1 MAAIFDKEY
10 LEKVARERRKWE
22 TETLNKSLERFN
34 ITESPNKFYTP
45 NDLGQHDFLNDVGFP
60 GQSPFTAGVYP
71 FQVPGS
77 GPQTGGYHIGG
88 GGGLV
93 RAGRYLG
100 YGTAE
105 DTRDYY
111 QTEIVRGRTGGPNIA
126 FDLPTQIGLDSD
138 DPRSRGEVGRTGV
151 AVDTL
156 ADFET
161 IYEPFHDKNNLD
173 SIASNWTING
183 PANFIIAAYVVLAE
197 KRGIPIS
204 KLRGTPQNDILKE
217 FICRGTYIFPPRQS
231 LRMMRD
237 IFQYCT
243 EKTPLLNL
251 TSISGYHM
259 REAGASR
266 EQTLAFTMSNAIS
279 YLQVGVDAGLDVDTF
294 VSRFTFNTLSGS
306 MEVLKEICVRRA
318 SRRIWAKIVRERFGA
333 KNPRNWILREAG
345 GFLSGAWTSTSQRP
359 MNNLTRAVIG
369 GVAGALVGY
378 IPSVEPPYDEPLGLG
393 WSVEAQQLAEDAARI
408 IQYETRLT
416 EVTHPLAGS
425 YFIESTTDR
434 IEKDTWEILKK
445 VEEFGGS
452 VGAIEK
458 GYIKRAIAQ
467 SAYEYQK
474 KLETGAEMVVGVNSF
489 TGEQELEVLPN
500 RMVPY
505 PYDASKRAQAEERQL
520 AKLKKVKK
528 ERDNARV
535 KKLLAQLEEAA
546 HDEKTN
552 LMPLTVEAVR
562 AYATIGE
569 VSGSLKKVFGE
580 YSSYGTL

>member
-1 MAAIFDKEY
+1 MAPMFDKEY
-10 LEKVARERRKWE
+10 LDRVAQERKKWE
-22 TETLNKSLERFN
+22 TETVNKSLERFN
-34 ITESPNKFYTP
+34 ITEIPNKFYTP
-45 NDLGQHDFLNDVGFP
+45 DDLVSHDFLKDVGFP
-60 GQSPFTAGVYP
+60 GQYPFTSGVYP

-111 QTEIVRGRTGGPNIA
+111 QSEIVRGRTGGPNIA

-161 IYEPFHDKNNLD
+161 IYEPFQGKNNLD

-183 PANFIIAAYVVLAE
+183 PANFIIAAYIVLAE
-197 KRGIPIS
+197 KRGVPIT

-237 IFQYCT
+237 IFQHCT

-266 EQTLAFTMSNAIS
+266 EQTLAFTMANAIS

-318 SRRIWAKIVRERFGA
+318 SRRIWAKIVRERFSG

-408 IQYETRLT
+408 IQYEAKMT
-416 EVTHPLAGS
+416 EVTDPLAGS
-425 YFIESTTDR
+425 YYIEYMTDK
-434 IEKDTWEILKK
+434 IEKDALDILKK

-458 GYIKRAIAQ
+458 GYIQRAIAQ

-474 KLETGAEMVVGVNSF
+474 KLETGEEMVIGVNSF

-505 PYDASKRAQAEERQL
+505 PYDSSKRAQAEERQL

-528 ERDNARV
+528 ERDNTQV
-535 KKLLAQLEEAA
+535 KRLLAQLEEAA
-546 HDEKTN
+546 RDEKTN

-569 VSGSLKKVFGE
+569 VSGSLTKVFGE